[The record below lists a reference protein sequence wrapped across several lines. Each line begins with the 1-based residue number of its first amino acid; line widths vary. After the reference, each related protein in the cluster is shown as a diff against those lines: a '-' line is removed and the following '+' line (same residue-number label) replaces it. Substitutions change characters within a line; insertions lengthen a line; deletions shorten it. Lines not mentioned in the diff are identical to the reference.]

1 MSVEYLQRAAR
12 KGSVLATRAVETEG
26 KGGVVPDEWD
36 QRDDAI
42 LSNLSTSHLFSRAK
56 AAHLALSASSGTKEM
71 SNPV

>member
-36 QRDDAI
+36 
-42 LSNLSTSHLFSRAK
+42 
-56 AAHLALSASSGTKEM
+56 
-71 SNPV
+71 